1 MDGDARVVISRVGEQ
16 TEGRGI
22 DDVRRV
28 EFTADRRE
36 RGAGADLNRGFGTF
50 RDRDRREIYPAPV
63 HSIFS
68 ALEASERTHVLE
80 DADVVTWRGN
90 MSKLLTSPWNLSES
104 WTMEAELVNNRTI
117 VLNVKETEEGL
128 RKALTRDE
136 RDERMCYWGY
146 AFEEA
151 VCSERPFEEPVDCME
166 CFCCVVKTKLGDLNV
181 VMCGEVDCVDGDQEL
196 ANYVELKTSRVMND
210 ERQVKRFEKEK
221 LLKWWAQSFALGVR
235 RIMVGFRDDRGK
247 VVKTQMLETLKLP
260 GYVAKHKGAWNV
272 KVARCASVV
281 LTKLKELLSSEPS
294 GTRVRVEFDPKKSK
308 DRVNIIKDDSIPDFL
323 PAEAREKLL
332 NGGSWHERLRAQTDA
347 RARGF
352 EARDSAPEISET
364 ASAMSIRA
372 RTEVT
377 NRIDYI
383 RSSDRRAR
391 VHARQRSA
399 TNASGTRRRRHH
411 GRHRHGSI
419 GVDATG
425 SPRREFTGH
434 SRHRQAHKMAPTAS
448 AGKAQSHAPSA
459 AAPSS
464 SGVRDAKSAAED
476 NSLENS
482 D

>member
-1 MDGDARVVISRVGEQ
+1 MSKRRDEGSTTYDASNLRRM
-16 TEGRGI
+16 RG
-22 DDVRRV
+22 
-28 EFTADRRE
+28 ANA
-36 RGAGADLNRGFGTF
+36 GAGADLNRGFGTF

-90 MSKLLTSPWNLSES
+90 MVKLLASPWNLSES
-104 WTMEAELVNNRTI
+104 WAMEAELVNNRTI

-272 KVARCASVV
+272 KVALRCASLV

-294 GTRVRVEFDPKKSK
+294 GTRVRVEFDQKSPK
-308 DRVNIIKDDSIPDFL
+308 
-323 PAEAREKLL
+323 
-332 NGGSWHERLRAQTDA
+332 
-347 RARGF
+347 
-352 EARDSAPEISET
+352 T
-364 ASAMSIRA
+364 A
-372 RTEVT
+372 
-377 NRIDYI
+377 
-383 RSSDRRAR
+383 
-391 VHARQRSA
+391 
-399 TNASGTRRRRHH
+399 
-411 GRHRHGSI
+411 
-419 GVDATG
+419 
-425 SPRREFTGH
+425 
-434 SRHRQAHKMAPTAS
+434 
-448 AGKAQSHAPSA
+448 
-459 AAPSS
+459 
-464 SGVRDAKSAAED
+464 
-476 NSLENS
+476 
-482 D
+482 

>member
-1 MDGDARVVISRVGEQ
+1 MSKRRDEGSTTYDASNLRRM
-16 TEGRGI
+16 RG
-22 DDVRRV
+22 
-28 EFTADRRE
+28 ANA
-36 RGAGADLNRGFGTF
+36 GAGADLNRGFGTF

-272 KVARCASVV
+272 KVALRCASLV

-332 NGGSWHERLRAQTDA
+332 NGGSWHESAPRAKPTPA
-347 RARGF
+347 PAGS

-383 RSSDRRAR
+383 RSLGPAALAYMQGKD
-391 VHARQRSA
+391 
-399 TNASGTRRRRHH
+399 
-411 GRHRHGSI
+411 
-419 GVDATG
+419 
-425 SPRREFTGH
+425 PRRTLPGRVDDDTMGGIGMDP
-434 SRHRQAHKMAPTAS
+434 SAWMRQAHPGASSQGTHAAVSAHKMAPMAS

>member
-1 MDGDARVVISRVGEQ
+1 MSKRRDEGSTTYDASNLRRL
-16 TEGRGI
+16 RG
-22 DDVRRV
+22 
-28 EFTADRRE
+28 ANA
-36 RGAGADLNRGFGTF
+36 GAGADLNRGFGTF
-50 RDRDRREIYPAPV
+50 RDRDRREIYPAPL

-68 ALEASERTHVLE
+68 ALEVSERTHVLE

-90 MSKLLTSPWNLSES
+90 MSKLMTSPWNVSEP

-128 RKALTRDE
+128 RKALNRDE

-151 VCSERPFEEPVDCME
+151 VCSEHPFEEPVDCME

-260 GYVAKHKGAWNV
+260 GYVAKHKGAWSV
-272 KVARCASVV
+272 KVALRCASVV
-281 LTKLKELLSSEPS
+281 LTKVKELLSSEPS
-294 GTRVRVEFDPKKSK
+294 GTRVRVEYDPKKSQH
-308 DRVNIIKDDSIPDFL
+308 RVNIIKDDSIPEFL
-323 PAEAREKLL
+323 PAEAREKLM
-332 NGGSWHERLRAQTDA
+332 NDGSWHESAPRAKPTLA
-347 RARGF
+347 PAGS

-383 RSSDRRAR
+383 RSLGPAALLYMQGKD
-391 VHARQRSA
+391 
-399 TNASGTRRRRHH
+399 
-411 GRHRHGSI
+411 
-419 GVDATG
+419 
-425 SPRREFTGH
+425 PRRTLPGRVDDDTMGGIGMDPSAWMQQTH
-434 SRHRQAHKMAPTAS
+434 PGASLQGNHAVVSAHKMAPTAS

-459 AAPSS
+459 AAPSL